1 MLFRRRE
8 YSLFSQFSKIILLIY
23 GLFVVSFSLIFLFLN
38 HNMQSNLYDSYCRT
52 IDYCLSGIKNDLEIA
67 NRSVLSTLYNN
78 SDLSEL
84 SCSNNIL
91 NISVCESSLQRTLN
105 SYLQCYSTVDGLFF
119 YSGRN
124 DRFISAVRDTNSFFP
139 VYFRNMMRSVEFS
152 VYYREIPARNG
163 DYVFCQIDGRYCL
176 VRMFTYNNMIGGVW
190 VDLDTI
196 MKKLEQSTSGDTIC
210 AFLNDSEMDDPV
222 VNRSTDKDELKRIQ
236 EKDSQIVTCSGSRYL
251 KFLTQPPFCCGEL
264 LILMPYSQ
272 LQQTLDLHYMLQGIF
287 IIILTLCFFS
297 TFLLYSSRLKLPVR
311 ELYRISAAVKDS
323 WQPEAIK
330 QQQVSRC
337 KEVRE
342 INEEVI
348 RLLEHIN
355 SLENQVLQEQL
366 LKKEY
371 ELLSLRNQI
380 SPHFLI
386 NCLSVISS
394 MAGTSVSRTV
404 LKSMISTLASHLR
417 YTLSTKSFVSLAEE
431 MCFVRNYYDLNN
443 YRYPDSLTYQ
453 IDIRD
458 LCDNAAV
465 FPCLILM
472 LSENSIKH
480 NLSADEK
487 LKLIVTAREEQDEH
501 GKSYVHITHL
511 DTGNGFPEQMLVDL
525 NRPNPSIEEIA
536 DGTRIGLYN
545 IKRRI
550 LLAYGESHG
559 SIRFSNNPESGGAQV
574 DIIIPYIPYQES

>member
-152 VYYREIPARNG
+152 VYYREIPVRNG

-176 VRMFTYNNMIGGVW
+176 VRMFAYNNMIGGVW

-210 AFLNDSEMDDPV
+210 AFLNASETDEPI

-236 EKDSQIVTCSGSRYL
+236 EKNSQIVTCSGSRYL
-251 KFLTQPPFCCGEL
+251 KFHTQPSFCCGEL
-264 LILMPYSQ
+264 LILIPYSQ

-287 IIILTLCFFS
+287 ILILTLCFFS
-297 TFLLYSSRLKLPVR
+297 TFLLYSSRLKLPLR

-355 SLENQVLQEQL
+355 SLENQVLKEQL

-380 SPHFLI
+380 SPTFSL
-386 NCLSVISS
+386 
-394 MAGTSVSRTV
+394 TV
-404 LKSMISTLASHLR
+404 LVLFHPWQAHQSA
-417 YTLSTKSFVSLAEE
+417 
-431 MCFVRNYYDLNN
+431 VR
-443 YRYPDSLTYQ
+443 
-453 IDIRD
+453 
-458 LCDNAAV
+458 
-465 FPCLILM
+465 F
-472 LSENSIKH
+472 
-480 NLSADEK
+480 
-487 LKLIVTAREEQDEH
+487 
-501 GKSYVHITHL
+501 
-511 DTGNGFPEQMLVDL
+511 
-525 NRPNPSIEEIA
+525 
-536 DGTRIGLYN
+536 
-545 IKRRI
+545 
-550 LLAYGESHG
+550 
-559 SIRFSNNPESGGAQV
+559 
-574 DIIIPYIPYQES
+574 